1 MPIAEQR
8 TEPNDVV
15 SIMIDA
21 CGEQIKIPLA
31 DGSYKIETQLDN
43 HKVWLKTHN
52 INSNRF
58 GRYQFLR
65 ERLESLGKQAK
76 YHMTIQKA
84 RVLEQQIMDL
94 CRDYDY
100 SIDAKSSE
108 AISDKNNGSA
118 TLIDKI
124 NRKETT
130 RRYIMRD
137 EMQKSAWEAFIGRD
151 AERDNARET

>member
-1 MPIAEQR
+1 MPIPEQR
-8 TEPNDVV
+8 LEPNDVV
-15 SIMIDA
+15 SIMLDA
-21 CGEQIKIPLA
+21 CGERVRVPKP
-31 DGSYKIETQLDN
+31 DGTYDEVTQLNN

-52 INSNRF
+52 INSNKF
-58 GRYQFLR
+58 GRYQFYR

-76 YHMTIQKA
+76 YHMTFQKA
-84 RVLEQQIMDL
+84 QVLEQQILDL
-94 CRDYDY
+94 CEDYDY

-130 RRYIMRD
+130 RRYILKD
-137 EMQKSAWEAFIGRD
+137 ELKKSAWEGFIGRD
-151 AERDNARET
+151 AERDNAREG